1 MQDNCNTVDIQ
12 LLAARLKKR
21 YAVDDILKNIKIKI
35 MKRNLNVSLAII
47 FAIILFSCTKVNQR
61 KDGDWDDNIHL
72 STKTVEF
79 KATSDSVII
88 KTEGNW
94 WWVSDISVDTKA
106 YFGFEGVDLQADNY
120 IIKQDCFVVERRD
133 KNTLF
138 IKAEANPN
146 NVKRIISV
154 GLEAGDYFDR
164 VTVTQKAK

>member
-1 MQDNCNTVDIQ
+1 
-12 LLAARLKKR
+12 
-21 YAVDDILKNIKIKI
+21 
-35 MKRNLNVSLAII
+35 MKRILNLILLII
-47 FAIILFSCTKVNQR
+47 IALTLYTCSKINHR

-72 STKTVEF
+72 SDKTVVF

-88 KTEGNW
+88 KTEGSW
-94 WWVSDISVDTKA
+94 WWVCNISVDNK
-106 YFGFEGVDLQADNY
+106 YYYGFEGIDLQADNY

-146 NVKRIISV
+146 NAKRVIIV

-164 VTVTQKAK
+164 VTVTQNAN